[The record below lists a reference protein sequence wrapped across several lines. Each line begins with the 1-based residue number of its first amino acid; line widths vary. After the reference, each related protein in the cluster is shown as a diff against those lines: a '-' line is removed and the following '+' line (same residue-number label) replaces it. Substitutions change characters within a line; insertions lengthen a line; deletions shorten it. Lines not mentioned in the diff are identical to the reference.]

1 MAKPEVVI
9 TGLKET
15 MAILKAYDQT
25 QSKEIANRINVAS
38 TRVLNNARADVPGG
52 NSLSGWGPWT
62 HARDGRDFS
71 FNGATTKRNMRKT
84 RANMRSRGK
93 AVSNYLGLIAK
104 DAPSVI
110 WHTAGKGSSSSSFVS
125 NISNRYKGKRGIW
138 KAFDEDKGAAVAEIE
153 KAARDAEKIVQ
164 GYLNKVAG
172 S

>member
-1 MAKPEVVI
+1 MAKSQVVI

-15 MAILKAYDQT
+15 MAILKAYDKT
-25 QSKEIANRINVAS
+25 QSKEIAQRINVAS
-38 TRVLNNARADVPGG
+38 TRVLNNARAEVPSGG
-52 NSLSGWGPWT
+52 ALSGWGPWT
-62 HARDGRDFS
+62 HGNKTRDLS
-71 FNGATTKRNMRKT
+71 FNGATAKKNIRKT

-93 AVSNYLGLIAK
+93 TVSNYLGLIAK

-125 NISNRYKGKRGIW
+125 NISNRYRGKRGIW